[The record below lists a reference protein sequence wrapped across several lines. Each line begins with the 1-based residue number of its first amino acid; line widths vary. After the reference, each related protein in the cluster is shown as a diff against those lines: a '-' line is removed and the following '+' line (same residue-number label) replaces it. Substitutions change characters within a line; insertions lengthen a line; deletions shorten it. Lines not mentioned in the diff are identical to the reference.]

1 MAASEVDGPG
11 PARAQGASAAVPG
24 SAAAEAVSGPRPPLR
39 DRLVDLLL
47 TPEGAG
53 GEGLP
58 LAEFLRDDRT
68 GPALLAW
75 FGMSGLAAAAEGG
88 PARLAEALDRDI
100 ARIDALLSAQVDA
113 ILHARPFQRLEARW
127 RGVEWLVRAVDP
139 SGPVRVRV
147 LDVSWRE
154 LCRDLERAIEFDQS
168 AIFRKVYEDEFGV
181 AGGEPFGLLVGDY
194 EVRHRPGPGHPTDD
208 VAALMAMSHVAAA
221 AFAPFVVGCT
231 PAMLGLD
238 GFVDL
243 TVPIELESTFRSAE
257 YARWRSFRETEDSRF
272 VGIVLPRILIRSP
285 WFDDGG
291 HRHGFRYA
299 EDVSAPDASRHLWGN
314 AAFAFARVV
323 ARAFE
328 RTGWLA
334 DIRGARRD
342 DDGGGLVGDLPA
354 LSFETDRPGVAWR
367 YVTDVAVPERREREL
382 TDLGFIALCD
392 ARETPWAVFH
402 SNASVHR
409 PKRYDTAAATANAR
423 LSALL
428 QYMLCVGRF
437 AHLVKVL
444 FRDKVGSFAT
454 PQECERYLRERLYHY
469 CETKITATVEEK
481 ARRPLRDADVEVRE
495 VPGKPG
501 HYACTCHLEP
511 HFQLDQVRSS
521 FHLEI
526 DAGGRGR

>member
-1 MAASEVDGPG
+1 MPNSSATTGPG
-11 PARAQGASAAVPG
+11 RSCWPG
-24 SAAAEAVSGPRPPLR
+24 SGRRAWPRPR
-39 DRLVDLLL
+39 GSR
-47 TPEGAG
+47 G
-53 GEGLP
+53 GLP
-58 LAEFLRDDRT
+58 SRSIGTSPGSTPSCPPRSTRSCMRDPSS
-68 GPALLAW
+68 GWKPA
-75 FGMSGLAAAAEGG
+75 GAA
-88 PARLAEALDRDI
+88 
-100 ARIDALLSAQVDA
+100 
-113 ILHARPFQRLEARW
+113 
-127 RGVEWLVRAVDP
+127 VEWLVRAVDP

-194 EVRHRPGPGHPTDD
+194 EVRHRPGPGHPTDRRGGAHGD
-208 VAALMAMSHVAAA
+208 VPRRGRGVSRRSWWAA
-221 AFAPFVVGCT
+221 PRRCW
-231 PAMLGLD
+231 GLD

-272 VGIVLPRILIRSP
+272 VGIVLPRILMRSP
-285 WFDDGG
+285 LA
-291 HRHGFRYA
+291 RRRRP
-299 EDVSAPDASRHLWGN
+299 SPPASDMPRMSPPPTQVVISGATPPSRSPGW
-314 AAFAFARVV
+314 V

-334 DIRGARRD
+334 DIRGARR
-342 DDGGGLVGDLPA
+342 GRRRRRAGRRPA
-354 LSFETDRPGVAWR
+354 GAVVRDRPAG
-367 YVTDVAVPERREREL
+367 RRL
-382 TDLGFIALCD
+382 ALRHRRRR
-392 ARETPWAVFH
+392 ARAPGTGADR
-402 SNASVHR
+402 SRLHR
-409 PKRYDTAAATANAR
+409 PVRCPRDPLGRVPLQCLGAPAEALRYGRRDRQRAAVGAAPVHASASAASPIWSRCCSAT
-423 LSALL
+423 
-428 QYMLCVGRF
+428 
-437 AHLVKVL
+437 
-444 FRDKVGSFAT
+444 KVGSFAT

-526 DAGGRGR
+526 DAGGRGRDRR